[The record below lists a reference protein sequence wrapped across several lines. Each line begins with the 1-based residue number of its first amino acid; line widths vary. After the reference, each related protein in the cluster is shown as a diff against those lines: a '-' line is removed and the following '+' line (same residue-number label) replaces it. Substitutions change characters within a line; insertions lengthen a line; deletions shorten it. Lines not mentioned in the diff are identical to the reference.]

1 MRLTRGVGLGL
12 LTLLVRARCA
22 VPARAADP
30 LQNVLVF
37 SKTAG
42 FRHDSIPQGIAA
54 VQQLGA
60 QNGFA
65 VDATEDASVFTDAN
79 LAQYDVIVFMS
90 TTGDILNADQQ
101 GAFERYMHNGG
112 GYAGVHA
119 AADTEYIWP
128 YYGQMIGAY
137 FKSHPDGTPQATVR
151 IEDADEPSTTGLPTA
166 WVRNDEWYS
175 YQKPNN
181 PFVGG
186 WDASI
191 VDYSPRTSGVHV
203 LATVDESTYTEEDGT
218 PDDDHP
224 IAWCSNFDGGRVWY
238 TGMGHTQASYSD
250 ANFLKH
256 LLGGIKTAAKAVDAD
271 CGAERRRTPS
281 NDDFEVATLAK
292 GVDKVGEPISMAV
305 LPDRRV
311 LHTSRDGRLWL
322 TTPNATTSV
331 AATLNV
337 YSHDEDGLQGVA
349 IDPDFATNKWVYL
362 YYAPRLNTP
371 LTDALS
377 DGTDAD
383 FAPYKGY
390 NQLSRFELSGDG
402 KLDLA
407 SEQKILQVPTDR
419 GMCCHVGGDIDFD
432 AQGNLY
438 MVTGDDSNPFS
449 SDGYNPIDDRPNR
462 NPVFDARRSAGNTND
477 LRGKLLR
484 IKVGTDGTYTIPSG
498 NLFAPGTMGTK
509 PEIYAMGF
517 RNPFRF
523 AVDRATGYVY
533 LGEYGPDA
541 GAANPNRGPGG
552 EVEFNLI
559 KQPGNYG
566 WPYCIGK
573 NDAFND
579 YDFATGVS
587 GAKFNCAAPKN
598 DSRFN
603 TGLTDLPAA
612 VPAWIAY
619 DGGSIPEFGSGSESP
634 M

>member
-1 MRLTRGVGLGL
+1 MRLTRGVVLGL
-12 LTLLVRARCA
+12 LTVLVCALCA

-30 LQNVLVF
+30 LQKVLVF

-119 AADTEYIWP
+119 ASDTEYTWP

-151 IEDADEPSTTGLPTA
+151 IEDADEPSTAGLPAT

-175 YQKPNN
+175 FQKPKD

-191 VDYSPRTSGVHV
+191 VDYSPRASVGHV
-203 LATVDESTYTEEDGT
+203 LANVDESTYTEEDGT

-238 TGMGHTQASYSD
+238 TAMGHTQASYSD
-250 ANFLKH
+250 PIFLKH
-256 LLGGIKTAAKAVDAD
+256 LLGGIQTAAKSKDAD
-271 CGAERRRTPS
+271 CGAERQRTPTAS
-281 NDDFEVATLAK
+281 DFEVTTLAK
-292 GVDKVGEPISMAV
+292 GVDKTGEPISLAV

-311 LHTSRDGRLWL
+311 LHTARDGRLWL
-322 TTPNATTSV
+322 TTPNATTSL

-362 YYAPRLNTP
+362 YYAPRLTTP
-371 LTDALS
+371 LTDAPS
-377 DGTDAD
+377 DGTAAD
-383 FAPYKGY
+383 FAAYKGY
-390 NQLSRFELSGDG
+390 NQLSRFKLGDDG
-402 KLDLA
+402 KLDVA

-484 IKVGTDGTYTIPSG
+484 IRVGADGSYTIPSG

-619 DGGSIPEFGSGSESP
+619 DGGSIPEFGSGSES
-634 M
+634 